1 MKNILKSA
9 IAAGLMSALLPVASA
24 HAEWKPQKPIELIVS
39 AGPGGGSDQF
49 ARTVQSIIQK
59 YKLADVPVIVTNKGG
74 GAGAEA
80 FLSGKAA
87 GNDPNK
93 LMFGNNNAWLLP
105 MKAKVAYTMEDLTP
119 VAAMAGDEFI
129 LWVPKDSPY
138 KAVGELLAAAK
149 EKPGTLKMG
158 GTQSKDGDHILT
170 VMINEASGGQFTY
183 VPFKSG
189 NEAAVQLA
197 GGHLDANTNNP
208 SENLGQWKSG
218 AVRALCVFAS
228 RPIPDERKIAGDMAL
243 SDIPTCASQGL
254 PIENYILPRTIF
266 GAGKLTDDQK
276 AFYTDLLGKVR
287 ETEEWKTFLENT
299 AQVDLFATG
308 EKLDTL
314 IKTDA
319 DAANRIFER
328 ENWRVN

>member
-9 IAAGLMSALLPVASA
+9 IVTGLVSVLLPVASA

-39 AGPGGGSDQF
+39 AGPGGGTDQF

-59 YKLADVPVIVTNKGG
+59 YELAEVPIIVTNKGG
-74 GAGAEA
+74 GAGAET
-80 FLSGKAA
+80 FLAGKAA
-87 GNDPNK
+87 GNDPHK

-105 MKAKVAYTMEDLTP
+105 MKAKVAYTMDDLTP

-129 LWVPKDSPY
+129 LWVSKDSPY
-138 KAVGELLAAAK
+138 KTVGELLAAAK
-149 EKPGTLKMG
+149 EKPLKMG

-170 VMINEASGGQFTY
+170 VMINEASGSQFTY

-254 PIENYILPRTIF
+254 PIEGYILPRTIF
-266 GAGKLTDDQK
+266 AAGKLTDEQQ

-314 IKTDA
+314 IKADA